1 VRIARKAAVAAAL
14 MALVSAVALAAPPS
28 RGASKVT
35 ISLKPT
41 SVVFGRSISITGTVQ
56 GAKKTPTS
64 VTVQQSPFPFTSFTN
79 AATMNTDSHG
89 NYRFTTKPQVN
100 TRYRVIAKTSP
111 TVTSPIAQEN
121 VKFFVSLRLS
131 DSTVSSGDRVRFS
144 GVIRPAHN
152 GGLVQIQR
160 KTSSGWKTVSKTL
173 ATASSTGQSAYTKK
187 VKITHAGLYR
197 TRTSGDASHVA
208 GTSPERRIS
217 F

>member
-1 VRIARKAAVAAAL
+1 MLV
-14 MALVSAVALAAPPS
+14 ALVSAVALGAPPTG
-28 RGASKVT
+28 GAKVT

-41 SVVFGRSISITGTVQ
+41 SVVFGRSVAITGKVT
-56 GAKKTPTS
+56 GAKKSPTS

-79 AATMNTDSHG
+79 AATTNTDNNG

-100 TRYRVIAKTSP
+100 TRYRVTAKTSP
-111 TVTSPIAQEN
+111 TVTSPVAQEN

-131 DSTVSSGDRVRFS
+131 DSTISSGDRVRFS

-160 KTSSGWKTVSKTL
+160 KTSSGWKTISKTL
-173 ATASSTGQSAYTKK
+173 ATASTTGQSAYAKK
-187 VKITHAGLYR
+187 VRIRHAGLYR